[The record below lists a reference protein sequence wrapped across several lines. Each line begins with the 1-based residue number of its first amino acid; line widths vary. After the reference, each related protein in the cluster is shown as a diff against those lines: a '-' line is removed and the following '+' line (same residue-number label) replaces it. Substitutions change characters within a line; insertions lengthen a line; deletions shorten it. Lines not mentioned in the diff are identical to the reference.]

1 MEIFFLFCFGF
12 ILFILLIALAQSVK
26 VVQQYE
32 KGVILRLGKFAG
44 LAEPGIIFLIPFLD
58 KMIMTDMRERV
69 INVPPQDVI
78 TEDNA
83 TVQVDAVVY
92 YKVVDPVNA
101 TFEVENFD
109 LACTTLAQT
118 NLRNVIGDLSLDE
131 SLTSRDKIN
140 VNLRDVLD
148 EATNPWGVKITR
160 VEVKRIDPPT
170 DISEAMSRQMKAE
183 RDKRAA
189 ILEAEGVKQS
199 RILQAEGLKESQVL
213 EAQGAAEAEI
223 ARAEAEAKAIQV
235 VAEAAEEH
243 FLSRA
248 ETFKRLEVARDALQ
262 YNTKFVIPEGSDLIN
277 ILGDI
282 DSAAGIVPVTK
293 DKK

>member
-1 MEIFFLFCFGF
+1 MNFIFLLCFGF
-12 ILFILLIALAQSVK
+12 ILFILVVALAQSIRVI
-26 VVQQYE
+26 QQYE

-44 LAEPGIIFLIPFLD
+44 IAEPGIVFLIPFLD
-58 KMIMTDMRERV
+58 SIIMTDMRERV

-101 TFEVENFD
+101 TFEVEDFD

-160 VEVKRIDPPT
+160 VEVKRIDPPM

-223 ARAEAEAKAIQV
+223 AKAEAEAKAIQV
-235 VAEAAEEH
+235 VAEAAEKY
-243 FLSRA
+243 FQGRA
-248 ETFKRLEVARDALQ
+248 EVFKRLEVTRDSLQ
-262 YNTKFVIPEGSDLIN
+262 HNTKFVIPEGSDLIN
-277 ILGDI
+277 ILGD
-282 DSAAGIVPVTK
+282 DAGKVIPVHRNTHS
-293 DKK
+293 

>member
-1 MEIFFLFCFGF
+1 MSFIFLLCFGF
-12 ILFILLIALAQSVK
+12 ILFILIVALAQSIR

-44 LAEPGIIFLIPFLD
+44 IAEPGITFLIPFLD
-58 KMIMTDMRERV
+58 SIIMTDMRERV

-101 TFEVENFD
+101 TFEVEDFD

-140 VNLRDVLD
+140 INLRDVLD

-160 VEVKRIDPPT
+160 VEVKRIDPPM

-199 RILQAEGLKESQVL
+199 RILQAEGLKQSQVL

-235 VAEAAEEH
+235 VAEAAESY
-243 FLSRA
+243 FQGRA
-248 ETFKRLEVARDALQ
+248 EAFKRLEVARDALQ
-262 YNTKFVIPEGSDLIN
+262 HNTKYVIPEGSDLIN
-277 ILGDI
+277 ILGESGDK
-282 DSAAGIVPVTK
+282 IVPVTRK
-293 DKK
+293 